1 MEIKLYADSK
11 LKSFKMKKLFL
22 LFAFALIAGNVFAE
36 GIRFVE
42 NKKWKEVLAQAK
54 KENKLIFLDA
64 YASWCGP
71 CKYMQQ
77 KVFTTLSAG
86 NYFNSKYIN
95 VKIDMEEG
103 EGVELSEQF
112 NVTAYPTLFFIN
124 GNGEVVHKYV
134 GALDVDDFLKLGKDA
149 SNPEKQYFTLKN
161 KAASGNLTPKA
172 FHAWVEDAEELK
184 DEDVDSLV
192 TNYLKVASY
201 PLLEKEML
209 QIMLDHASSL
219 TAKQLDFLYV
229 NRKKVLE
236 ILEWTK
242 EKFESSFLAQ
252 VRSAALNQSYK
263 DDEIDFISF
272 KRLIAQYFP
281 DKAALEQQKMKVK
294 YYFYNEEAEKGLQE
308 LMVCLKTASLRLSAS
323 ELADLIFSYSKKI
336 AESSRAH
343 EFISQ
348 IEKFTLLS
356 EDADKSYYKDCAL
369 LVIYYRLENKEKVA
383 ALSAKILAN
392 ENTPENLRESVSA
405 LSKEE

>member
-1 MEIKLYADSK
+1 M
-11 LKSFKMKKLFL
+11 
-22 LFAFALIAGNVFAE
+22 
-36 GIRFVE
+36 E

-77 KVFTTLSAG
+77 KVFTSMSAG

-103 EGVELSEQF
+103 EGVELSEQL

-134 GALDVDDFLKLGKDA
+134 GALEVDDFVKLGKDA

-192 TNYLKVASY
+192 TNYLKLTTY

-242 EKFESSFLAQ
+242 EDFESRFLNQ
-252 VRSAALNQSYK
+252 LRSAALSQSYK
-263 DDEIDFISF
+263 DDVIDFIAF

-294 YYFYNEEAEKGLQE
+294 YYFYKEEAEKGLQE
-308 LMVCLKTASLRLSAS
+308 LLVCLKTTSLRLSAS

-336 AESSRAH
+336 AESSRAN
-343 EFISQ
+343 EFINQ
-348 IEKFTLLS
+348 IEKFNLLP
-356 EDADKSYYKDCAL
+356 EDTDKSYYKDCAL
-369 LVIYYRLENKEKVA
+369 LVIYYRLGNNDKVK
-383 ALSAKILAN
+383 ALSASILAN
-392 ENTPENLRESVSA
+392 KNTPENLRESVSD